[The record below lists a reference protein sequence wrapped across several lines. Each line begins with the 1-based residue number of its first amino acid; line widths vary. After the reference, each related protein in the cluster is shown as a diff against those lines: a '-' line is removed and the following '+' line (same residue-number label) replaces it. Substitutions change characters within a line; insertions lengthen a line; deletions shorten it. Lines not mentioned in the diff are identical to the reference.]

1 MTVHRTLDAGLV
13 GIKQRLMEMAGYVE
27 AAIECATKGW
37 RSRSV
42 DQIQNVYQIE
52 KKVNECHLAIDDACF
67 KFLATQQPLASDLRF
82 VLSAFKINNDL
93 ERIVDQAVNV
103 AGNTEYYLKTPAQI
117 STNDL
122 SLMADQSKWMVRNAI
137 DAFVK
142 GDETLAQE
150 VCLRDDK
157 VDELKDKIFTDTLA
171 TIKKDVSSVE
181 QGLNLILIAR
191 NLERIGDHATN
202 IAEDVIFTISGKDI
216 RHSNPNANPD
226 GSPKP

>member
-1 MTVHRTLDAGLV
+1 MTVNRTLDAGLA

-27 AAIECATKGW
+27 TAIDSATKGW
-37 RSRSV
+37 RSRNI
-42 DQIQNVYQIE
+42 DQIKNVYQIE

-103 AGNTEYYLKTPAQI
+103 AGNTEYYLKSPAQHD
-117 STNDL
+117 TNLL
-122 SLMADQSKWMVRNAI
+122 SAMADESKWMLRNAI

-142 GDETLAQE
+142 GDEVLAKE

-157 VDELKDKIFTDTLA
+157 VDDLKDKIFTDTLA
-171 TIKKDVSSVE
+171 AIKKDVSGVE

-216 RHSNPNANPD
+216 RHSNPNA